1 MDLLLFD
8 VKEDPYAYINYFISL
23 INDVLGGDCN
33 ANAVPLPFFQKKNF
47 QT

>member
-8 VKEDPYAYINYFISL
+8 MKEDPYAYISYFILL

-33 ANAVPLPFFQKKNF
+33 ASTVPLPFFPKKKNV
-47 QT
+47 